1 MNLEAEAVDGLDKSR
16 LQAVQLCHSFDLTET
31 YVVAILEFMS
41 LVLMNSHDHRVSL
54 SGVYNDKWFSMFAIS
69 IGDDVLVAVV
79 EEGEAARA
87 EGSREDEADVLC
99 SDELIDLDELIN
111 VVENL
116 CVANYVE
123 LGMIFKAQLFHY
135 IDLNVRVQLLE
146 LLEAG
151 YSARYLPDVLLPGV
165 EVAREVA
172 PCDWGR
178 VVESD

>member
-1 MNLEAEAVDGLDKSR
+1 
-16 LQAVQLCHSFDLTET
+16 
-31 YVVAILEFMS
+31 
-41 LVLMNSHDHRVSL
+41 
-54 SGVYNDKWFSMFAIS
+54 
-69 IGDDVLVAVV
+69 
-79 EEGEAARA
+79 
-87 EGSREDEADVLC
+87 
-99 SDELIDLDELIN
+99 
-111 VVENL
+111 
-116 CVANYVE
+116 
-123 LGMIFKAQLFHY
+123 MIFKAQLVHY